1 MYHQSPFAPKRG
13 IVVWPQFFFTSG
25 TLLCYHATMSLYAT
39 SLCTLSGTT
48 GGRSKGG
55 LLQGSCASF
64 LRCMLVMLLAL
75 GLAGCSLHGS
85 GGSSS
90 QGSSTSGGK
99 APRGSK
105 PYTINGKTYY
115 PIQDAHGFSE
125 TGIASWYG
133 SDFHGKKT
141 ANGERY
147 DMYGMTAAHKL
158 LPFGTNV
165 RVTNLDNGK
174 SIVVR
179 INDRGPFV
187 ASRIIDLTKTGAEK
201 ISMIAKGT
209 ARVRVEAIGTVP
221 GLQPDGDMTGKFYAQ
236 VGAFGVQGNA
246 DTLVQ
251 KLASQGMRA
260 RTAFRDSDSL
270 WRVQVG
276 PYPTLNEARTAGNRL
291 ATTFGDPI
299 IVAE

>member
-1 MYHQSPFAPKRG
+1 MQYQHIPSHRSGSASKSGPFWAFLLRF
-13 IVVWPQFFFTSG
+13 VHSG
-25 TLLCYHATMSLYAT
+25 
-39 SLCTLSGTT
+39 
-48 GGRSKGG
+48 
-55 LLQGSCASF
+55 F
-64 LRCMLVMLLAL
+64 WLVLMVLV
-75 GLAGCSLHGS
+75 LAGCSLHG
-85 GGSSS
+85 GGE
-90 QGSSTSGGK
+90 QTSPTPQSGK

-105 PYTINGKTYY
+105 PYTIMGKTYY
-115 PIQDAHGFSE
+115 PIQDAHNFAE

-165 RVTNLDNGK
+165 RVTNLENGK

-187 ASRIIDLTKTGAEK
+187 NDRVIDLTKTGAEK

-209 ARVRVEAIGTVP
+209 ARVRLEAIGTVP
-221 GLQPDGDMTGKFYAQ
+221 GVQANGDMTGSFYVQ
-236 VGAFGVQGNA
+236 VGAFGVQNNA
-246 DTLVQ
+246 DRLVGTLR
-251 KLASQGMRA
+251 SQGMTA
-260 RTAFRDSDSL
+260 RSVFRDRDSL

-276 PYPTLNEARTAGNRL
+276 PYPTLNEAKQAGSRL
-291 ATTFGDPI
+291 AANYGTPI
-299 IVAE
+299 IIAD